1 MNPKPELPQPDA
13 VSAAHSR
20 AVALHIDALIE
31 AGGGSISFAE
41 YMSAALYAPGLGY
54 YTAGSE
60 KFGRAG
66 DFVTAPEISPLFGHV
81 IARQVAPVIAGTG
94 GDVLEPGAGS
104 GALAA
109 SLLERLADLDAL
121 PERYLIL
128 DVSPE
133 LKARQ
138 LARFET
144 VAPAL
149 AERVTWIDQLPE
161 AFTGVVVANEVVDA
175 LPVERFRI
183 DGGDV
188 LQGRVTTADGRY
200 AWRFDEAPPI
210 VERAVRDVEAS
221 LDAPL
226 PDGYESEV
234 SPAGSDWVTAL
245 CRNVSEGVVL
255 LIDYGVSRRQF
266 YAVDR
271 GTGWLRCHFRH
282 RAHDDPL
289 ILPGIQDITS
299 WVDFTAIAEA
309 GVSAGMA
316 LIGYTSQAN
325 FLLHGGLDIE
335 LAHFA
340 NLPMEQQV
348 SLSGQVKQ
356 LTLPAEM
363 GENFKFLGLG
373 RGETSTIPA
382 LCATNL
388 AHQL

>member
-13 VSAAHSR
+13 VSASHSLK
-20 AVALHIDALIE
+20 VASHVDGLIE

-41 YMSAALYAPGLGY
+41 FMSATLYAPGLGY

-66 DFVTAPEISPLFGHV
+66 DFITAPEVSPLFGHV
-81 IARQVAPVIAGTG
+81 IARQIAPVLAGTG

-109 SLLERLADLDAL
+109 AMLERLADLDAL

-138 LARFET
+138 LARLESA
-144 VAPAL
+144 VPAL
-149 AERVTWIDQLPE
+149 AGRVTWIDRVPD

-183 DGGDV
+183 DGGRV
-188 LQGRVTTADGRY
+188 LQGRVIKANGRY
-200 AWRFDEAPPI
+200 AWRFDAAPAI

-221 LDAPL
+221 LDASL

-234 SPAGSDWVTAL
+234 SPAGSDWVSSI
-245 CRNVSEGVVL
+245 CRAVRDGVVL

-266 YAVDR
+266 YAADR
-271 GTGWLRCHFRH
+271 GAGWLRCHFRH
-282 RAHDDPL
+282 RAHNDPL

-299 WVDFTAIAEA
+299 WVDFTAVAEA
-309 GVSAGMA
+309 GVSAGME

-325 FLLHGGLDIE
+325 FLLHGGLDSE
-335 LAHFA
+335 LARFA
-340 NLPMEQQV
+340 DLPVEEQV
-348 SLSGQVKQ
+348 SISGQVKQ

-363 GENFKFLGLG
+363 GENFKVIGLG
-373 RGETSTIPA
+373 RGETTTIPA
-382 LCATNL
+382 LCVANL

>member
-1 MNPKPELPQPDA
+1 
-13 VSAAHSR
+13 
-20 AVALHIDALIE
+20 
-31 AGGGSISFAE
+31 
-41 YMSAALYAPGLGY
+41 
-54 YTAGSE
+54 
-60 KFGRAG
+60 
-66 DFVTAPEISPLFGHV
+66 
-81 IARQVAPVIAGTG
+81 
-94 GDVLEPGAGS
+94 
-104 GALAA
+104 
-109 SLLERLADLDAL
+109 
-121 PERYLIL
+121 
-128 DVSPE
+128 
-133 LKARQ
+133 
-138 LARFET
+138 
-144 VAPAL
+144 
-149 AERVTWIDQLPE
+149 
-161 AFTGVVVANEVVDA
+161 
-175 LPVERFRI
+175 
-183 DGGDV
+183 
-188 LQGRVTTADGRY
+188 
-200 AWRFDEAPPI
+200 
-210 VERAVRDVEAS
+210 
-221 LDAPL
+221 L

-363 GENFKFLGLG
+363 GENFKFMGLG
-373 RGETSTIPA
+373 RGETTTIPA